1 MKALARVLTPT
12 GAIRAWATVTMLILG
27 FGLALGLTIG
37 YVNKVDEEAE
47 RRNVERQQQIERNNI
62 ERNRDWCRIIV
73 MLDDRNQTL
82 PPAQDKETA
91 DFRAALHDLRISK
104 GC

>member
-1 MKALARVLTPT
+1 MPRQWVYAAVIVFVTIVGLLLAGV
-12 GAIRAWATVTMLILG
+12 W
-27 FGLALGLTIG
+27 
-37 YVNKVDEEAE
+37 YVNKVDQDAE
-47 RRNVERQQQIERNNI
+47 RRNVERS
-62 ERNRDWCRIIV
+62 RDWCRIIV

-82 PPAQDKETA
+82 PPAQDQQTA

>member
-1 MKALARVLTPT
+1 MGRDLDTAVKARVLTPT
-12 GAIRAWATVTMLILG
+12 GAIRAWPTAIMLILG
-27 FGLALGLTIG
+27 VGLALGLTIA
-37 YVNKVDEEAE
+37 YVDKVDRAAE
-47 RRNVERQQQIERNNI
+47 RRNVERS
-62 ERNRDWCRIIV
+62 RDWCRIIV

-82 PPAQDKETA
+82 PPAQDQQTA